1 MARGREGEKERERE
15 RKRDGGQKSE
25 SKEAHPR
32 AFARNRSLVRGYDER
47 ETVNERERDE
57 GRSISTGTEIDRPR
71 ELTRRN

>member
-32 AFARNRSLVRGYDER
+32 AFARNPRRYVER